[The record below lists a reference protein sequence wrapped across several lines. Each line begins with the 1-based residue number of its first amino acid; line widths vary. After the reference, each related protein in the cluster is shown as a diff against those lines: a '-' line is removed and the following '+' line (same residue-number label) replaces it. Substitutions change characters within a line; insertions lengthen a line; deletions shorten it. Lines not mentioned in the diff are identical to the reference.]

1 MGKFAAYGLLLLL
14 AVCGACSEL
23 SGEDPL
29 AVTRVSGPLAKVQLL
44 PMVGRLRSTHTLL
57 GKNDSVHLA
66 LVSPEPD
73 PADEPVIGSVQVQ
86 SLQPP
91 FLLSQV
97 PERAVAFPPAPARGF
112 CSATLGSDLDLPQ
125 LFLHRP
131 DVPPDGPFTAIVQP
145 ADKLRLLCGNST
157 LLAYGSSRD
166 NLGIDLLRRQP
177 DGTVVH
183 KVLPWPSNAEPA
195 WGQGPL
201 GFDYDERAV
210 FLLGGDIV
218 TRAYYLDGGASV
230 DLGIL
235 YWGAPTKRGEL
246 FVDVDGMLLLYN
258 VDTKRSTFL
267 GVRVSP
273 EGAVIGIDAEH
284 EAVLTCDWD
293 GVRRIPLRAPFALD
307 SRNVQVLDRDPCQ
320 AVDWDGTAQPS
331 VLYYVGDQL
340 RQVATNGKSA
350 PAVVTNYLGQ
360 QMFALCNDGALAYS
374 LDPPERYGR
383 GVGDGYIG
391 GRRFMERG
399 RDVRFSPDCRHVYF
413 KENAATLRRL
423 GQLRSFDRQN
433 PGPDAILPLAENV
446 GFTAVLADG
455 RILLQDNLAT
465 IGDHN
470 RITLIDPQALTART
484 LLTGPVAILSLT
496 QLSRTIPTAAADQ
509 ILLEVDTAEI
519 TGPRRIMMMQ
529 VPPR

>member
-14 AVCGACSEL
+14 WLCGACSEL
-23 SGEDPL
+23 SGEEQL
-29 AVTRVSGPLAKVQLL
+29 AVTRISGPLAKTQLL
-44 PMVGRLRSTHTLL
+44 PMVGRLRSAITLL
-57 GKNDSVHLA
+57 GKDDSAHLA

-73 PADEPVIGSVQVQ
+73 PADDPVIGSVQIQ
-86 SLQPP
+86 SLKPP
-91 FLLSQV
+91 FLLAQV
-97 PERAVAFPPAPARGF
+97 PERAVAFPKAPARGF
-112 CSATLGSDLDLPQ
+112 CSATLGSDLALPQ

-131 DVPPDGPFTAIVQP
+131 DVPPEGPFTAIVQP
-145 ADKLRLLCGNST
+145 ADKLRLLCGNNT

-235 YWGAPTKRGEL
+235 YWGAPTQRGEL
-246 FVDVDGMLLLYN
+246 FVDVDGMLLLYDI
-258 VDTKRSTFL
+258 DTKRSTYL

-273 EGAVIGIDAEH
+273 EGAVIGIDAAH

-293 GVRRIPLRAPFALD
+293 GVRRIPLRPPYALD
-307 SRNVQVLDRDPCQ
+307 SRNVKVLDRDPCQ
-320 AVDWDGTAQPS
+320 AVDWDGAAQPS

-340 RQVATNGKSA
+340 RQVTTDGKSA
-350 PAVVTNYLGQ
+350 PVAVTNYLGQ
-360 QMFALCNDGALAYS
+360 QMFALCADGTLAYS

-383 GVGDGYIG
+383 GVGNGYIS
-391 GRRFMERG
+391 GRKFMERG

-413 KENAATLRRL
+413 KEYAATLRRL
-423 GQLRSFDRQN
+423 GQLRSFDRQTT
-433 PGPDAILPLAENV
+433 GDDAILRLAENV
-446 GFTAVLADG
+446 GFTSVLADG
-455 RILLQDNLAT
+455 RLLLQDNLAT
-465 IGDHN
+465 VGEHN
-470 RITLIDPQALTART
+470 RVTLLDPQSLTVQT
-484 LLTGPVAILSLT
+484 LLTGPLAILSLT
-496 QLSRTIPTAAADQ
+496 QLSRSYPSMPADQ

-519 TGPRRIMMMQ
+519 TGPRRIMLMQ
-529 VPPR
+529 VPPK